1 MHKLWT
7 TTAVL
12 GLALGA
18 CRGAPQATVK
28 EAAMTEWKGQFSG
41 ALQGAQRVIR
51 SEPEWQAAWAEIGQ
65 GAPAAP
71 DFKSSVVV
79 AVFLGQRNT
88 GGYRVEWLESDS
100 SGTATVVRYKEKKPQ
115 GIAMRALTQPYAVK
129 VFPRS
134 RSPITVEAENV
145 LPRSTNFLQ
154 TTTAR
159 SMASGRISSASYS
172 PSPSRTCCFCRE
184 RTV

>member
-51 SEPEWQAAWAEIGQ
+51 SEPEWQATWAEIGQ
-65 GAPAAP
+65 DAPAAP
-71 DFKSSVVV
+71 DFKTHFAV
-79 AVFLGQRNT
+79 AVLLGQRST
-88 GGYRVEWLESDS
+88 GGYGVAWLEPDS
-100 SGTATVVRYKEKKPQ
+100 SGKATVVRYREMKPQ
-115 GIAMRALTQPYAVK
+115 GMSMQALTQPYAVK
-129 VFPRS
+129 LFS
-134 RSPITVEAENV
+134 REKADIRVEAA
-145 LPRSTNFLQ
+145 Q
-154 TTTAR
+154 D
-159 SMASGRISSASYS
+159 
-172 PSPSRTCCFCRE
+172 
-184 RTV
+184 